1 MTKFVPSGYLSIRD
15 ALDRLG
21 RELFPSAWTGEEHK
35 ARRGLISEDEWLRNQ
50 GSAPGAWWWG
60 MGQWDKQ
67 EGAGSET
74 HAALERQSF

>member
-35 ARRGLISEDEWLRNQ
+35 ARRGLISEEEWLKKEQ
-50 GSAPGAWWWG
+50 GSAPGAWCW
-60 MGQWDKQ
+60 
-67 EGAGSET
+67 SV
-74 HAALERQSF
+74 R